1 MDYSRIR
8 TPLTKEDQLIPQ
20 QLLAISI
27 MDKALQDAGMSKG
40 GKVAVLVGLGTE
52 LELYR
57 HRERLSLIEQ
67 LKSGIDASKLRDATD
82 YINNA
87 GTSTSYVSFI
97 GNLVATRL
105 SSSWGFTGP
114 SFTITER
121 ENSVMR
127 CV

>member
-1 MDYSRIR
+1 MANDEKFLEKVGLTEKPRGCFVDAVEVDYSRIR

-87 GTSTSYVSFI
+87 GTSTSTF
-97 GNLVATRL
+97 LL
-105 SSSWGFTGP
+105 SET
-114 SFTITER
+114 
-121 ENSVMR
+121 
-127 CV
+127 